1 MAGLIPAHAGKTRL
15 HYASRAMYRAHPRS
29 RGENGGVPATA
40 PVPEGSSPLTRGKP
54 CDRAADRL
62 PGGLIPAHAGN
73 TDPRRARQDKGR
85 AHPRSRGEN
94 PHSRARRAPRDGS
107 SPLTR
112 GKHGGELGV
121 GRGGGLIP
129 AHAGKTSRSLYMVD
143 GGRAH
148 PRSRGENDDGDRADQ
163 GARGSSPLT
172 RGKHHRRDH
181 AGRGP
186 GLIPAHAGKTPPSGP
201 CRARARAH
209 PRSRGENDSGYQ
221 PEQVAEGSSPL
232 TRGKPLIQARR
243 IHAQGLIPAH
253 AGKTSVSRPTIR
265 YPEAHPRSR
274 GENSDPGVP
283 THTTTGSSPLTRGKR
298 LDRCVA
304 QLTHGLIPAHAGK
317 TLRSRRAGRRS
328 RAHPRSRGEN
338 EVSVRR
344 CSSGEGSSPLTRG
357 KRATLSPVNT
367 HPRLIPAHAGKTPS
381 PHRSRTPW
389 PAHPR
394 SRGENR

>member
-1 MAGLIPAHAGKTRL
+1 MRLIPAHAGKTNL
-15 HYASRAMYRAHPRS
+15 HYASCTMYRAHPRS

-186 GLIPAHAGKTPPSGP
+186 GLIPAHAGKTTAGTNPS
-201 CRARARAH
+201 RWRRAH
-209 PRSRGENDSGYQ
+209 PRSRGENRSFKRG
-221 PEQVAEGSSPL
+221 ASMRKGSSPL
-232 TRGKPLIQARR
+232 TRGKPQSP
-243 IHAQGLIPAH
+243 GLLSA
-253 AGKTSVSRPTIR
+253 
-265 YPEAHPRSR
+265 
-274 GENSDPGVP
+274 
-283 THTTTGSSPLTRGKR
+283 TR
-298 LDRCVA
+298 
-304 QLTHGLIPAHAGK
+304 
-317 TLRSRRAGRRS
+317 
-328 RAHPRSRGEN
+328 
-338 EVSVRR
+338 
-344 CSSGEGSSPLTRG
+344 
-357 KRATLSPVNT
+357 
-367 HPRLIPAHAGKTPS
+367 RLIPAHAGKTPI
-381 PHRSRTPW
+381 PAYLHTRRR
-389 PAHPR
+389 AHPR
-394 SRGENR
+394 SRGENAWTAASRS

>member
-129 AHAGKTSRSLYMVD
+129 AHAGKTTTGIVPTRA
-143 GGRAH
+143 RAAH
-148 PRSRGENDDGDRADQ
+148 PRSRGENTTVGTMP
-163 GARGSSPLT
+163 GAGPGSSPLT
-172 RGKHHRRDH
+172 RGKRQRVPTR
-181 AGRGP
+181 AGG
-186 GLIPAHAGKTPPSGP
+186 G
-201 CRARARAH
+201 
-209 PRSRGENDSGYQ
+209 
-221 PEQVAEGSSPL
+221 
-232 TRGKPLIQARR
+232 
-243 IHAQGLIPAH
+243 GLIPAH

-317 TLRSRRAGRRS
+317 TTPTGNGAVHAA
-328 RAHPRSRGEN
+328 AHPRSRGEN
-338 EVSVRR
+338 VTVSE
-344 CSSGEGSSPLTRG
+344 GWEKIEGSSPLTRG
-357 KRATLSPVNT
+357 KRGVRAEMFLG
-367 HPRLIPAHAGKTPS
+367 RGLIPAHAGKTCN
-381 PHRSRTPW
+381 T
-389 PAHPR
+389 
-394 SRGENR
+394 